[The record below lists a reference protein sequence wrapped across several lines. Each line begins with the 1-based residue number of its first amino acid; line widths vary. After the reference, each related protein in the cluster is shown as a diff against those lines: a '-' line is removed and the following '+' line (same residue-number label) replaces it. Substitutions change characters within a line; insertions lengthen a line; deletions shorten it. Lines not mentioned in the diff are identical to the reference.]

1 MCIPLEIEEVVGL
14 LLTIALNLVIR
25 IAVTTSREIV
35 EVETCAFF
43 PLFLL
48 GDALR
53 FRRLG
58 LVARLAPDVEVGDI
72 LEDVEVFVHFEFL
85 GWIYFFWLRD
95 VVIVLLAFNLL
106 KDIAVE
112 IKRLHL
118 LVLLRV
124 LLPIHASTQLRRH
137 LLHLL
142 PCTSGIVLRCVH
154 NDSQGVDETLFGV
167 VEVRKG
173 DWEIKDVDQLVSLV
187 LDGFCQI
194 DKVLVHNKRFLHFGH
209 VESRESLQNL
219 SDVVIVDA
227 VDFHQVLKQHED
239 QV

>member
-1 MCIPLEIEEVVGL
+1 M
-14 LLTIALNLVIR
+14 VIR
-25 IAVTTSREIV
+25 VAVTTSREV
-35 EVETCAFF
+35 FEVETCAFF

-53 FRRLG
+53 WRRLG

-85 GWIYFFWLRD
+85 CWIYFFWLWD

-118 LVLLRV
+118 LVLLRI
-124 LLPIHASTQLRRH
+124 LLPIHACAQLRRH

-142 PCTSGIVLRCVH
+142 PCTGGIVLRCVH

>member
-1 MCIPLEIEEVVGL
+1 M
-14 LLTIALNLVIR
+14 VIR

-43 PLFLL
+43 PLLLL
-48 GDALR
+48 GNALR
-53 FRRLG
+53 LGRLG
-58 LVARLAPDVEVGDI
+58 LVARLASDVEVGDI

-124 LLPIHASTQLRRH
+124 LLPIHASAQLRRH

-142 PCTSGIVLRCVH
+142 PCTGSIVLRCVH

-187 LDGFCQI
+187 LDGFRQI
-194 DKVLVHNKRFLHFGH
+194 DKVLVHNKRFLHFSH

>member
-1 MCIPLEIEEVVGL
+1 M
-14 LLTIALNLVIR
+14 VIR

-35 EVETCAFF
+35 EVETCTFF

-53 FRRLG
+53 FRRLR
-58 LVARLAPDVEVGDI
+58 LVAGLASDVKVGDI
-72 LEDVEVFVHFEFL
+72 LEDVEVLVHFEFL
-85 GWIYFFWLRD
+85 SWIYFFWLRD
-95 VVIVLLAFNLL
+95 IVLVLLAFNLL

-124 LLPIHASTQLRRH
+124 LLPIHASAQLRRH
-137 LLHLL
+137 LLQSL

-187 LDGFCQI
+187 LDGFRQI